1 MSLLPSQKQGILLNQ
16 IKKELA
22 MWSLLVDRLT
32 DVTTLVCTILS
43 FAIPFTVYQINRTFH
58 KNTNPPWKRRRDT

>member
-1 MSLLPSQKQGILLNQ
+1 
-16 IKKELA
+16 

-43 FAIPFTVYQINRTFH
+43 FAIPFTVYQINRAFH
-58 KNTNPPWKRRRDT
+58 KNTNPPGKDVVTLN